1 MSAAHES
8 GSAGATAGKPHN
20 GQVHRPSRV
29 VVTGGSG
36 FVGSHLVER
45 LIAQGDQVTV
55 FDGAPPS
62 KTSTGQH
69 ARHVEGDIRDPAKL
83 AEAITPGT
91 DIVYHLA
98 AVVGVDQYLARPMD
112 VIDINFTGTRNV
124 LDLAHRTGAKV
135 ILASTSEVFGKNPAV
150 PWREDS
156 DRVLGATSSD
166 RWSYSSGKA
175 LAEHLTFAFAR
186 QHGLEATIVRYFNVY
201 GPRQRPAYIV
211 SRSIHRALN
220 GQSMVVYDQGR
231 QTRCFTFVDDAIEGT
246 ILAATHPKAVGESFN
261 VGSMVETTVG
271 DVVRLIAELTGAGPS
286 IIDVDTSQR
295 LGPAYEDLSR
305 RVPDNAKAREILG
318 WDCRTPLR
326 EGLLQTIEWARSSPW
341 WLGLPD
347 SGAA

>member
-1 MSAAHES
+1 MSR
-8 GSAGATAGKPHN
+8 T
-20 GQVHRPSRV
+20 

-45 LIAQGDQVTV
+45 LLERGDEVTV

-62 KTSTGQH
+62 EPRAREH
-69 ARHVEGDIRDPAKL
+69 ARFVEGDVRDTAKL
-83 AEAITPGT
+83 AEAIGPGV
-91 DIVYHLA
+91 DVVYHLA

-124 LDLAHRTGAKV
+124 LDLANRTGSKV
-135 ILASTSEVFGKNPAV
+135 VLSSTSEVFGKNPAV
-150 PWREDS
+150 PWREDD
-156 DRVLGATSSD
+156 DRVLGPTSAD
-166 RWSYSSGKA
+166 RWSYSTGKA

-220 GQSMVVYDQGR
+220 QRPMVVYDGGV
-231 QTRCFTFVDDAIEGT
+231 QTRCFTYIDDAIDGT
-246 ILAATHPKAVGESFN
+246 ILAATRPEAAGESFN
-261 VGSMVETTVG
+261 IGSMTETTIG
-271 DVVRLIAELTGAGPS
+271 DVVGLVAELTGSDAP
-286 IIDVDTSQR
+286 DVQVDTGER

-305 RVPDNAKAREILG
+305 RVPDNTKARERLG
-318 WDCRTPLR
+318 WTCATDLR
-326 EGLLQTIEWARSSPW
+326 DGLIKTIEWARSSPW

-347 SGAA
+347 SGAS